1 MKRRLAAAI
10 LTATVTAG
18 AMTLPV
24 AAEDWD
30 NEQQTAACT
39 ETVAS
44 PQQTG
49 WQCAGGNWYFKNA
62 DGSYR
67 QGWMRERGQWYFFNG
82 QGVMVTGWVE
92 IDGKAYCFGADGAML
107 CDSAEAGGK
116 VYDLAIDGSVKGD
129 DVPPVNGIYVTI
141 AGIVRMVA

>member
-18 AMTLPV
+18 AMALPA

-30 NEQQTAACT
+30 NGQQAACAET
-39 ETVAS
+39 EES
-44 PQQTG
+44 PQQSG
-49 WQCAGGNWYFKNA
+49 WQCAGGNWYYKNA

-67 QGWMRERGQWYFFNG
+67 QGWMRERGQWYFFDG
-82 QGVMVTGWVE
+82 RGVMVTGWAE

-107 CDSAEAGGK
+107 TGSAEAGGK
-116 VYDLAIDGSVKGD
+116 EYDLAIDGSVKGD
-129 DVPPVNGIYVTI
+129 DLPPVNGIYITI